1 MRKIFVL
8 IALACSLLVCAAAQA
23 AQITDV
29 KWGVNKE
36 EVLRFVV
43 DLTDNAGYAVDIEG
57 SVLNLTVN
65 ASKGSQV
72 AAQGIVKSA
81 LATSYQVVD
90 KEHYTIV
97 RVPLRQSLSESHYKS
112 FTLKQDEQTNRPFR
126 VVLDIMP
133 AQRSVKAP
141 AQSTAK
147 APAQSSVKAQKKITI
162 RNNISSKAPAQSSVK
177 APAQTNAP
185 VVSNRPVVSSRP
197 TRPAGARPAQ
207 PSTPVKSTTSA
218 AQAGTSVKSSTAA
231 VKQPTP
237 APTET
242 KQTTITSKKETKQP
256 EKDKEKKEV
265 KNSTSPKVV
274 NASSKQTKI
283 VGNGKFRTS
292 GGLSGKI
299 ITLDAGHGGSDPGA
313 IGSDGTKE
321 KNITLA
327 ITKAVK
333 ELLEKKGAK
342 VYMTRTTDVDV
353 YGPNA
358 SDADELQA
366 RVNVGEKYNS
376 DLFVSLHINSSVN
389 KNVGGFSTYY
399 YPKTNNDLR
408 IAKSI
413 QDQLT
418 ANFGVDDLGVR
429 QANFYVI
436 KRISMPATLVEMC
449 FISNEKEL
457 VLMKGKWFQNKTAR
471 LIAAGIEK
479 YFA

>member
-97 RVPLRQSLSESHYKS
+97 RVPLRKSISESHYKS
-112 FTLKQDEQTNRPFR
+112 FTLKQDAQTNRPFR

-141 AQSTAK
+141 VQSTAK
-147 APAQSSVKAQKKITI
+147 APAQSSVKA
-162 RNNISSKAPAQSSVK
+162 
-177 APAQTNAP
+177 PAQTTAP

-197 TRPAGARPAQ
+197 TRPAAKKPAVTQ
-207 PSTPVKSTTSA
+207 PSTPAKSTASA
-218 AQAGTSVKSSTAA
+218 AQSSA
-231 VKQPTP
+231 VKQTE
-237 APTET
+237 AAKTET
-242 KQTTITSKKETKQP
+242 KQTTITTKKETKQP
-256 EKDKEKKEV
+256 EKDKAKAEAK
-265 KNSTSPKVV
+265 SSASPKVV
-274 NASSKQTKI
+274 PVSNKQTKI

-399 YPKTNNDLR
+399 YPKTSNDLR

>member
-97 RVPLRQSLSESHYKS
+97 RVPLRQSLSASHYKS
-112 FTLKQDEQTNRPFR
+112 FTLKQDAQTNRPFR

-133 AQRSVKAP
+133 AQRSEKAP

-147 APAQSSVKAQKKITI
+147 APAQSSVKA
-162 RNNISSKAPAQSSVK
+162 
-177 APAQTNAP
+177 PAQTTAP

-197 TRPAGARPAQ
+197 TRPAAKKPAVTQ
-207 PSTPVKSTTSA
+207 PSTPAKSTASA
-218 AQAGTSVKSSTAA
+218 AQSSA
-231 VKQPTP
+231 VKQTE
-237 APTET
+237 AAKTET
-242 KQTTITSKKETKQP
+242 KQTTITAKKETKQP
-256 EKDKEKKEV
+256 DKDKATAEAK
-265 KNSTSPKVV
+265 SSASPKVV
-274 NASSKQTKI
+274 PVSSKQTKI

-399 YPKTNNDLR
+399 YPKTSNDLR

-436 KRISMPATLVEMC
+436 KRISMLQRSRSRRRISALL
-449 FISNEKEL
+449 FI
-457 VLMKGKWFQNKTAR
+457 VLLPMVRRSCCRKKLRCLLMTNLCR
-471 LIAAGIEK
+471 RMR
-479 YFA
+479 

>member
-97 RVPLRQSLSESHYKS
+97 RVPLRQSLSASHYKS
-112 FTLKQDEQTNRPFR
+112 FTLKQDPQTNRPFR

-141 AQSTAK
+141 MQSTAK
-147 APAQSSVKAQKKITI
+147 APAQSSVKA
-162 RNNISSKAPAQSSVK
+162 
-177 APAQTNAP
+177 PAQTTAP

-197 TRPAGARPAQ
+197 TRPAAKKPAVTQ
-207 PSTPVKSTTSA
+207 PSTPAKSTASA
-218 AQAGTSVKSSTAA
+218 AQSSA
-231 VKQPTP
+231 VKQTE
-237 APTET
+237 AAKTET
-242 KQTTITSKKETKQP
+242 KQTTITTKKETKQP
-256 EKDKEKKEV
+256 EKDKAKAEAK
-265 KNSTSPKVV
+265 SSASPKVV
-274 NASSKQTKI
+274 PVSSKQTKI

-399 YPKTNNDLR
+399 YPKTSNDLR
-408 IAKSI
+408 IAKAI

>member
-1 MRKIFVL
+1 ML

-72 AAQGIVKSA
+72 AAQGNVKST

-90 KEHYTIV
+90 REHYTIV
-97 RVPLRQSLSESHYKS
+97 RVPLRQSLSASHYKS
-112 FTLKQDEQTNRPFR
+112 FTLKQDAQTNRPFR

-147 APAQSSVKAQKKITI
+147 APAQSSVKA
-162 RNNISSKAPAQSSVK
+162 
-177 APAQTNAP
+177 PAQTTAP

-197 TRPAGARPAQ
+197 TRPAAKKPAVTQ
-207 PSTPVKSTTSA
+207 PSTPAKNTASA
-218 AQAGTSVKSSTAA
+218 AQSSA
-231 VKQPTP
+231 VKQTE
-237 APTET
+237 AAKTET
-242 KQTTITSKKETKQP
+242 KQTTITTKKETKQP
-256 EKDKEKKEV
+256 EKDKAKAEAEAK
-265 KNSTSPKVV
+265 SSASPKAVPV
-274 NASSKQTKI
+274 SSKQTKI

-399 YPKTNNDLR
+399 YPKTSNDLR

>member
-72 AAQGIVKSA
+72 AAQGNVKSA

-90 KEHYTIV
+90 REHYTIV
-97 RVPLRQSLSESHYKS
+97 RVPLRQRLSESHYKS
-112 FTLKQDEQTNRPFR
+112 FTLKKDPQTNRPFR

-133 AQRSVKAP
+133 AQRSEKAP
-141 AQSTAK
+141 VQSTAK
-147 APAQSSVKAQKKITI
+147 APAQSSVKA
-162 RNNISSKAPAQSSVK
+162 
-177 APAQTNAP
+177 PAQTTAP

-197 TRPAGARPAQ
+197 TRPAAKKPVVTQ
-207 PSTPVKSTTSA
+207 PSTPAKSTASA
-218 AQAGTSVKSSTAA
+218 AQSSA
-231 VKQPTP
+231 VKQ
-237 APTET
+237 AEAAKTET
-242 KQTTITSKKETKQP
+242 KQTTITTKKETKQP
-256 EKDKEKKEV
+256 EKDKAKAEAEAK
-265 KNSTSPKVV
+265 SSASPKAVPV
-274 NASSKQTKI
+274 SSKQTKI

-376 DLFVSLHINSSVN
+376 DLFVSLHVNSSVN

-399 YPKTNNDLR
+399 YPKTSNDLR

>member
-1 MRKIFVL
+1 ML

-90 KEHYTIV
+90 REHYTIV

-112 FTLKQDEQTNRPFR
+112 FTLKQDAQTNRPFR

-133 AQRSVKAP
+133 AQRSEKAPAQSTVKAP
-141 AQSTAK
+141 AQS
-147 APAQSSVKAQKKITI
+147 
-162 RNNISSKAPAQSSVK
+162 RVK
-177 APAQTNAP
+177 APAQTTAP

-197 TRPAGARPAQ
+197 TRPAAKKPAVTQ
-207 PSTPVKSTTSA
+207 PSTPAKSTASA
-218 AQAGTSVKSSTAA
+218 AQSSA
-231 VKQPTP
+231 VKQTE
-237 APTET
+237 AAKKET
-242 KQTTITSKKETKQP
+242 KQTTITAKKETKQP
-256 EKDKEKKEV
+256 DKDKAKAEAK
-265 KNSTSPKVV
+265 SSASPKVV
-274 NASSKQTKI
+274 PVSSKQTKI

-399 YPKTNNDLR
+399 YPKTSNDLR

>member
-72 AAQGIVKSA
+72 AAQGNVKSV

-90 KEHYTIV
+90 REHYTIV
-97 RVPLRQSLSESHYKS
+97 RVPLRQRLSESHYKS
-112 FTLKQDEQTNRPFR
+112 FTLKKDPQTNRPFR

-141 AQSTAK
+141 MQSTAK
-147 APAQSSVKAQKKITI
+147 APAQSSVKA
-162 RNNISSKAPAQSSVK
+162 
-177 APAQTNAP
+177 PAQTTAP

-218 AQAGTSVKSSTAA
+218 AQSGTSVKSSTAA

-237 APTET
+237 VPTET
-242 KQTTITSKKETKQP
+242 KQTTITSKKETKQT
-256 EKDKEKKEV
+256 ENDKEKKEV

-292 GGLSGKI
+292 GGLAGKI

-366 RVNVGEKYNS
+366 RVNVGEKFNS

>member
-1 MRKIFVL
+1 ML

-112 FTLKQDEQTNRPFR
+112 FTLKQDVQTNRPFR

-141 AQSTAK
+141 AQS
-147 APAQSSVKAQKKITI
+147 
-162 RNNISSKAPAQSSVK
+162 SVK
-177 APAQTNAP
+177 APAQTTAP

-218 AQAGTSVKSSTAA
+218 AQSGTSVKSSTAA

-242 KQTTITSKKETKQP
+242 KQTTITSKKEIKQP
-256 EKDKEKKEV
+256 EKDTTKTEAK
-265 KNSTSPKVV
+265 SCAAPKVV
-274 NASSKQTKI
+274 PVSSKQTKI

-376 DLFVSLHINSSVN
+376 DLFVSLHVNSSVN

-399 YPKTNNDLR
+399 YPKTSNDLR

>member
-72 AAQGIVKSA
+72 AAQGNVKSA

-97 RVPLRQSLSESHYKS
+97 RVPLRQRLSESQYKS
-112 FTLKQDEQTNRPFR
+112 FTLKKDPQTNRPFR

-133 AQRSVKAP
+133 AQS
-141 AQSTAK
+141 SAK
-147 APAQSSVKAQKKITI
+147 APV
-162 RNNISSKAPAQSSVK
+162 QSSVK
-177 APAQTNAP
+177 APAQTTAP

-197 TRPAGARPAQ
+197 TRPAAKKPAVTQ
-207 PSTPVKSTTSA
+207 PSTPAKSTASA
-218 AQAGTSVKSSTAA
+218 AQSSA
-231 VKQPTP
+231 VKQTE
-237 APTET
+237 AAKKET
-242 KQTTITSKKETKQP
+242 KQTTITTKKETKQP
-256 EKDKEKKEV
+256 EKDTTKTEAK
-265 KNSTSPKVV
+265 SSAAPKVV
-274 NASSKQTKI
+274 PVSSKQTKI
-283 VGNGKFRTS
+283 VGNGNFRTS

-399 YPKTNNDLR
+399 YPKTSNDLR

>member
-1 MRKIFVL
+1 ML

-97 RVPLRQSLSESHYKS
+97 RVPLRQSISESHYKS
-112 FTLKQDEQTNRPFR
+112 FTLKQDPQTNRPFR

-147 APAQSSVKAQKKITI
+147 APAQSSVKA
-162 RNNISSKAPAQSSVK
+162 
-177 APAQTNAP
+177 PAQTTAP

-197 TRPAGARPAQ
+197 TRPAAKKPTVTQ
-207 PSTPVKSTTSA
+207 PSTPAKSTASA
-218 AQAGTSVKSSTAA
+218 AQSSA
-231 VKQPTP
+231 VKQTE
-237 APTET
+237 AAKTET

-256 EKDKEKKEV
+256 EKDTTKTEAK
-265 KNSTSPKVV
+265 SSAAPKVV
-274 NASSKQTKI
+274 PVSSKQTKI

-399 YPKTNNDLR
+399 YPKTSNDLR

>member
-1 MRKIFVL
+1 ML

-72 AAQGIVKSA
+72 AAQGNVKST

-90 KEHYTIV
+90 REHYTIV

-112 FTLKQDEQTNRPFR
+112 FTLKQDAQTNRPFR

-141 AQSTAK
+141 AQS
-147 APAQSSVKAQKKITI
+147 
-162 RNNISSKAPAQSSVK
+162 SVK
-177 APAQTNAP
+177 APAQTTAP

-218 AQAGTSVKSSTAA
+218 AQSGTSVKSSTAA

-242 KQTTITSKKETKQP
+242 KQTTITTKKEIKQP

-399 YPKTNNDLR
+399 YPKTSNDLR

>member
-72 AAQGIVKSA
+72 AAQGNVKST

-90 KEHYTIV
+90 REHYTIV

-112 FTLKQDEQTNRPFR
+112 FTLKQDSQTNRPFR

-133 AQRSVKAP
+133 AQSSAK

-147 APAQSSVKAQKKITI
+147 APT
-162 RNNISSKAPAQSSVK
+162 QSSVK
-177 APAQTNAP
+177 APAQTTAP

-207 PSTPVKSTTSA
+207 PSTPVKSTASA
-218 AQAGTSVKSSTAA
+218 AQSGTSVKSSTAA

-399 YPKTNNDLR
+399 YPKTSNDLR

>member
-1 MRKIFVL
+1 ML

-90 KEHYTIV
+90 REHYTIV

-112 FTLKQDEQTNRPFR
+112 FTLKQDAQTNRPFR

-141 AQSTAK
+141 MQSTAK
-147 APAQSSVKAQKKITI
+147 APAQSSVKA
-162 RNNISSKAPAQSSVK
+162 
-177 APAQTNAP
+177 PAQTTAP

-218 AQAGTSVKSSTAA
+218 AQSSA
-231 VKQPTP
+231 VKQTE
-237 APTET
+237 AAKKET
-242 KQTTITSKKETKQP
+242 KQTTITTKKETKQP
-256 EKDKEKKEV
+256 DKDKAKAEAK
-265 KNSTSPKVV
+265 SSASPKVV
-274 NASSKQTKI
+274 PVSSKQTKI

-399 YPKTNNDLR
+399 YPKTSNDLR
-408 IAKSI
+408 IAKAI

>member
-90 KEHYTIV
+90 REHYTIV

-112 FTLKQDEQTNRPFR
+112 FTLKQDAQTNRPFR

-133 AQRSVKAP
+133 AQRSVKAQV
-141 AQSTAK
+141 QSTAK
-147 APAQSSVKAQKKITI
+147 APAQSSVKA
-162 RNNISSKAPAQSSVK
+162 
-177 APAQTNAP
+177 PAQTTAP

-197 TRPAGARPAQ
+197 TRPAAKKPAVTQ
-207 PSTPVKSTTSA
+207 PSTPAKSTTSA
-218 AQAGTSVKSSTAA
+218 AQSGTSVKSSTAA

-237 APTET
+237 APTEK

-399 YPKTNNDLR
+399 YPKTSNDLR

>member
-1 MRKIFVL
+1 ML

-112 FTLKQDEQTNRPFR
+112 FTLKQDAQTNRPFR

-147 APAQSSVKAQKKITI
+147 APAQSSVK
-162 RNNISSKAPAQSSVK
+162 V
-177 APAQTNAP
+177 PAQTTAP

-197 TRPAGARPAQ
+197 TRPAAKKPAVTQ
-207 PSTPVKSTTSA
+207 PSTPAKSTASA
-218 AQAGTSVKSSTAA
+218 AQSSA
-231 VKQPTP
+231 VKQTE
-237 APTET
+237 AAKKET
-242 KQTTITSKKETKQP
+242 KQTTITTKKETKQP
-256 EKDKEKKEV
+256 EKDKAKAEAK
-265 KNSTSPKVV
+265 SSASPKAAPV
-274 NASSKQTKI
+274 SSKQTKI

-399 YPKTNNDLR
+399 YPKTSNDLR

>member
-97 RVPLRQSLSESHYKS
+97 RVPLRQSISESHYKS
-112 FTLKQDEQTNRPFR
+112 FTLKQDAQTNRPFR

-147 APAQSSVKAQKKITI
+147 APAQSSVKA
-162 RNNISSKAPAQSSVK
+162 
-177 APAQTNAP
+177 PAQTTAP

-197 TRPAGARPAQ
+197 TRPAAKKPAVTQ
-207 PSTPVKSTTSA
+207 PSTPAKSTASA
-218 AQAGTSVKSSTAA
+218 AQSSA
-231 VKQPTP
+231 VKQTE
-237 APTET
+237 AAKTET
-242 KQTTITSKKETKQP
+242 KQTTITAKKETKQTTITAKKETKQP
-256 EKDKEKKEV
+256 DKDKAKAEAK
-265 KNSTSPKVV
+265 SSASPKVV
-274 NASSKQTKI
+274 PVSSKQTKI

-299 ITLDAGHGGSDPGA
+299 VTLDAGHGGSDPGA

-399 YPKTNNDLR
+399 YPKTSNDLR
-408 IAKSI
+408 IAKAI

>member
-1 MRKIFVL
+1 ML

-112 FTLKQDEQTNRPFR
+112 FTLKQDPQTNRPFR

-133 AQRSVKAP
+133 AQRSVKAQV
-141 AQSTAK
+141 QSTAK
-147 APAQSSVKAQKKITI
+147 APAQSSVKA
-162 RNNISSKAPAQSSVK
+162 
-177 APAQTNAP
+177 PAQTTAP

-197 TRPAGARPAQ
+197 TRPAAKKPAVTQ
-207 PSTPVKSTTSA
+207 PSAPVKSTTSA
-218 AQAGTSVKSSTAA
+218 AQSGTSVKSSTAA

-274 NASSKQTKI
+274 PVSSKQTKI

-399 YPKTNNDLR
+399 YPKTSNDLR

>member
-72 AAQGIVKSA
+72 AAQGNVKSV

-90 KEHYTIV
+90 REHYTIV

-112 FTLKQDEQTNRPFR
+112 FTLKQDPQTNRPFR

-141 AQSTAK
+141 MQSTAK
-147 APAQSSVKAQKKITI
+147 APAQSSVKA
-162 RNNISSKAPAQSSVK
+162 
-177 APAQTNAP
+177 PAQTTAP

-218 AQAGTSVKSSTAA
+218 AQSGTSVKSSTAA

-399 YPKTNNDLR
+399 YPKTSNDLR

>member
-72 AAQGIVKSA
+72 AAQGNVKSA

-97 RVPLRQSLSESHYKS
+97 RVPLRQRLSESYYKS
-112 FTLKQDEQTNRPFR
+112 FTLKQDPQTNRPFR

-133 AQRSVKAP
+133 AQS
-141 AQSTAK
+141 SAK
-147 APAQSSVKAQKKITI
+147 APT
-162 RNNISSKAPAQSSVK
+162 QSSVK
-177 APAQTNAP
+177 APAQTTAP

-197 TRPAGARPAQ
+197 TRPAAKKPAVTQ
-207 PSTPVKSTTSA
+207 PSAPVKSTASA
-218 AQAGTSVKSSTAA
+218 AQSSA
-231 VKQPTP
+231 VKQTE
-237 APTET
+237 AAKKET

-256 EKDKEKKEV
+256 EKDKTKTEAK
-265 KNSTSPKVV
+265 SSAAPKVV
-274 NASSKQTKI
+274 PVSSKQTKI
-283 VGNGKFRTS
+283 VGNGNFRTS

-399 YPKTNNDLR
+399 YPKTSNDLR

>member
-97 RVPLRQSLSESHYKS
+97 RVPLRQRLSESHYKS
-112 FTLKQDEQTNRPFR
+112 FTLKKDPQTNRPFR

-133 AQRSVKAP
+133 AQSSVKAP

-147 APAQSSVKAQKKITI
+147 APAQSSVKT
-162 RNNISSKAPAQSSVK
+162 
-177 APAQTNAP
+177 PAQTTAP

-218 AQAGTSVKSSTAA
+218 AQSGTSVKSSTAA

-274 NASSKQTKI
+274 PVSSKQTKI

-399 YPKTNNDLR
+399 YPKTSNDLR

>member
-97 RVPLRQSLSESHYKS
+97 RVPLRQSISESHYKS
-112 FTLKQDEQTNRPFR
+112 FTLKQDAQTNRPFR

-147 APAQSSVKAQKKITI
+147 APAQSSVK
-162 RNNISSKAPAQSSVK
+162 V
-177 APAQTNAP
+177 PAQTTAP

-197 TRPAGARPAQ
+197 TRPAAKKPAVTQ
-207 PSTPVKSTTSA
+207 PSTPAKSTASA
-218 AQAGTSVKSSTAA
+218 AQSSA
-231 VKQPTP
+231 VKQTE
-237 APTET
+237 AAKKET
-242 KQTTITSKKETKQP
+242 KQTTITTKKETKQP
-256 EKDKEKKEV
+256 EKDKAKAEAK
-265 KNSTSPKVV
+265 SSASPKVV
-274 NASSKQTKI
+274 PVSGKQTKI
-283 VGNGKFRTS
+283 VGNGRFRTS

-399 YPKTNNDLR
+399 YPKTSNDLR

>member
-97 RVPLRQSLSESHYKS
+97 RVPLRQSISESHYKS
-112 FTLKQDEQTNRPFR
+112 FTLKQDPQTNRPFR

-147 APAQSSVKAQKKITI
+147 APAQSSVKA
-162 RNNISSKAPAQSSVK
+162 
-177 APAQTNAP
+177 PAQTTAP

-197 TRPAGARPAQ
+197 TRPAAKKPAVTP
-207 PSTPVKSTTSA
+207 PSTPAKSTASA
-218 AQAGTSVKSSTAA
+218 AQSSA
-231 VKQPTP
+231 VKQTE
-237 APTET
+237 AAKTET
-242 KQTTITSKKETKQP
+242 KQTTITTKKETKQP
-256 EKDKEKKEV
+256 EKDKAKAEAK
-265 KNSTSPKVV
+265 SSASPKVV
-274 NASSKQTKI
+274 PVSSKQTKI

-399 YPKTNNDLR
+399 YPKTSNDLR

>member
-97 RVPLRQSLSESHYKS
+97 RVPLRQSISASHYKS
-112 FTLKQDEQTNRPFR
+112 FTLKQDPQTNRPFR

-147 APAQSSVKAQKKITI
+147 APAQSSVKA
-162 RNNISSKAPAQSSVK
+162 
-177 APAQTNAP
+177 PAQTTAP

-197 TRPAGARPAQ
+197 TRPAAKKPAVTQ
-207 PSTPVKSTTSA
+207 PSTPAKSTASA
-218 AQAGTSVKSSTAA
+218 AQSSA
-231 VKQPTP
+231 VKQTE
-237 APTET
+237 AAKKET
-242 KQTTITSKKETKQP
+242 KQTTITTKKETKQP
-256 EKDKEKKEV
+256 EKDKAKAEAK
-265 KNSTSPKVV
+265 SSASPKVV
-274 NASSKQTKI
+274 PVSSKQTKI

-399 YPKTNNDLR
+399 YPKTSNDLR

>member
-1 MRKIFVL
+1 ML

-112 FTLKQDEQTNRPFR
+112 FTLKQDAQTNRPFR

-133 AQRSVKAP
+133 AQRSVKAQV
-141 AQSTAK
+141 QSTAK
-147 APAQSSVKAQKKITI
+147 APAQSSVKA
-162 RNNISSKAPAQSSVK
+162 
-177 APAQTNAP
+177 PAQTTAP

-218 AQAGTSVKSSTAA
+218 AQSGTSVKSSTAA

-399 YPKTNNDLR
+399 YPKTSNDLR

>member
-1 MRKIFVL
+1 ML

-72 AAQGIVKSA
+72 AAQGNVKSV

-90 KEHYTIV
+90 REHYTIV
-97 RVPLRQSLSESHYKS
+97 RVPLRQRLSESHYKS
-112 FTLKQDEQTNRPFR
+112 FTLKQDPQTNRPFR

-133 AQRSVKAP
+133 V
-141 AQSTAK
+141 QSSAK
-147 APAQSSVKAQKKITI
+147 AQV
-162 RNNISSKAPAQSSVK
+162 QSSVK
-177 APAQTNAP
+177 APAQTTAP

-197 TRPAGARPAQ
+197 TRPAAKKPAVTQ
-207 PSTPVKSTTSA
+207 PSAPVKSTTSA
-218 AQAGTSVKSSTAA
+218 AQSGTSVKSSTAA

-274 NASSKQTKI
+274 PVSSKQTKI

-399 YPKTNNDLR
+399 YPKTSNDLR

>member
-90 KEHYTIV
+90 REHYTIV
-97 RVPLRQSLSESHYKS
+97 RVPLRQSISESHYKS
-112 FTLKQDEQTNRPFR
+112 FTLKQDAQTNRPFR

-147 APAQSSVKAQKKITI
+147 APAQSSVKT
-162 RNNISSKAPAQSSVK
+162 
-177 APAQTNAP
+177 PAQTTAP

-218 AQAGTSVKSSTAA
+218 AQSGTSVKSSTAA

-274 NASSKQTKI
+274 PVSSKQTKI

-399 YPKTNNDLR
+399 YPKTSNDLR